1 MTISTHELLEI
12 IVEEYLDDDITKL
25 KTHID
30 KVKLFKHTT
39 PIKTLKDKLHQY
51 TSIPNISEMHL
62 IVTIKLQ
69 ADWGRVTLEF
79 IEKLVQNF

>member
-12 IVEEYLDDDITKL
+12 VVEEYLDDDITKL

-39 PIKTLKDKLHQY
+39 PIKTLKDKLHQ
-51 TSIPNISEMHL
+51 
-62 IVTIKLQ
+62 
-69 ADWGRVTLEF
+69 
-79 IEKLVQNF
+79 